1 LLRRA
6 LPAALAAAAF
16 VLIPS
21 TASATPEPAPVENY
35 MFTGYYGEA
44 EAVLADGRTV
54 QVSLGES
61 RGTGPEVSAQLYV
74 NTFRKRPCTWGPGI
88 CQTDLAGGP
97 VEVTAEQVN
106 FSRSLGSASV
116 TDVPVTF
123 MHRTWGP
130 NGPTTVEEHVAISVV
145 LTGTGPVTRDAYR
158 GEMCGDGSRE
168 CQSIRVEASR
178 AAVSEI
184 TFGEEAVTGE
194 GRLFRGHSIDAAAPK
209 FDYADN

>member
-1 LLRRA
+1 MLRRA

-21 TASATPEPAPVENY
+21 AASATPEPAPVENY

-61 RGTGPEVSAQLYV
+61 RGTGPEVSAYLYV
-74 NTFRKRPCTWGPGI
+74 NTFRERPCTWGPGI

-97 VEVTAEQVN
+97 VEVTAQQVN
-106 FSRSLGSASV
+106 FSRSHGSASV

-123 MHRTWGP
+123 TRRVGGW
-130 NGPTTVEEHVAISVV
+130 NGDTVEEHVTISVV